1 MGERRETGVNGSRK
15 RETPGR
21 NGRVDTYVIVQ
32 VTMLLAV
39 FGGSVNNADFQVLTH
54 ADFVFFWFN

>member
-1 MGERRETGVNGSRK
+1 MNGSRK

-21 NGRVDTYVIVQ
+21 NGRVDTYVVVQ

-54 ADFVFFWFN
+54 ADFVFF